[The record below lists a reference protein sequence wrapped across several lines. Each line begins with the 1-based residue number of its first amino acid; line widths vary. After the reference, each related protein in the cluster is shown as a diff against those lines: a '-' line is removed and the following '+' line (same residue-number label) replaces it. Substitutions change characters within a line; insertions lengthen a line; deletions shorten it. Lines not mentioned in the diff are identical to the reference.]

1 VVATRAAHRRLGQGE
16 SRVAGHRP
24 KDRHVPLAR
33 RHRQGRL
40 LSGTPRP
47 ATHAAPNFRGG
58 PAKGR
63 RRLTDATHWRIGR
76 LFHSASGATPVTRHS
91 SQPNVMSTPPHG
103 RLEVAS
109 ASLES
114 LPSIASYENNLCSR
128 GRFAQHGTQFPAC
141 RAAGRSRDCRWEPVD
156 FSLSLHE
163 GAVQTHRPLSPI
175 RHTPHRLDFLLLLCW
190 QWHTSDPSTTWK
202 SFWISICHCP
212 FRPCQSRK
220 KRLVEHSQAVTSR
233 YSARGSRNPELAPSS
248 IPCFDGDIHALQ
260 VREAC
265 HESSIGAV
273 LVSGSTQAVSSSQR
287 INSYH
292 QPWRP
297 TKSRCSPAVLST
309 VTPLPHADRHL
320 DHGLAS
326 RRLLHA
332 ILTEVC
338 KSKFLFPF
346 CPVKALYMFV
356 VTIAACNH
364 DTSVWARLE
373 TTA

>member
-141 RAAGRSRDCRWEPVD
+141 RAT
-156 FSLSLHE
+156 
-163 GAVQTHRPLSPI
+163 GAVETVVGNLS
-175 RHTPHRLDFLLLLCW
+175 TF
-190 QWHTSDPSTTWK
+190 PSACT
-202 SFWISICHCP
+202 
-212 FRPCQSRK
+212 
-220 KRLVEHSQAVTSR
+220 
-233 YSARGSRNPELAPSS
+233 RG
-248 IPCFDGDIHALQ
+248 
-260 VREAC
+260 
-265 HESSIGAV
+265 
-273 LVSGSTQAVSSSQR
+273 
-287 INSYH
+287 
-292 QPWRP
+292 RP
-297 TKSRCSPAVLST
+297 TDP
-309 VTPLPHADRHL
+309 
-320 DHGLAS
+320 
-326 RRLLHA
+326 
-332 ILTEVC
+332 
-338 KSKFLFPF
+338 
-346 CPVKALYMFV
+346 
-356 VTIAACNH
+356 
-364 DTSVWARLE
+364 
-373 TTA
+373 

>member
-33 RHRQGRL
+33 RQRQGRL

-114 LPSIASYENNLCSR
+114 LPSIASYGNNLCSR
-128 GRFAQHGTQFPAC
+128 GRFAQHGTPFPAC

-163 GAVQTHRPLSPI
+163 GADPPTPESHPAYPASARLSAPLVLAMAYVGSQCDLEVLLDFYLPLSFPASPI
-175 RHTPHRLDFLLLLCW
+175 
-190 QWHTSDPSTTWK
+190 S
-202 SFWISICHCP
+202 
-212 FRPCQSRK
+212 
-220 KRLVEHSQAVTSR
+220 
-233 YSARGSRNPELAPSS
+233 
-248 IPCFDGDIHALQ
+248 
-260 VREAC
+260 
-265 HESSIGAV
+265 
-273 LVSGSTQAVSSSQR
+273 
-287 INSYH
+287 
-292 QPWRP
+292 
-297 TKSRCSPAVLST
+297 
-309 VTPLPHADRHL
+309 
-320 DHGLAS
+320 
-326 RRLLHA
+326 
-332 ILTEVC
+332 
-338 KSKFLFPF
+338 
-346 CPVKALYMFV
+346 
-356 VTIAACNH
+356 
-364 DTSVWARLE
+364 
-373 TTA
+373 